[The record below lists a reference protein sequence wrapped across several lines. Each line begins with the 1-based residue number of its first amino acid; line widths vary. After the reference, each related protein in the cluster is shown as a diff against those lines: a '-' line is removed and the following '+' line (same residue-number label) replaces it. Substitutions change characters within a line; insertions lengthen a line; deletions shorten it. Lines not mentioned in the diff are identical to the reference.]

1 MSWSTFLQ
9 NLITQLI
16 PVVLGALLHRWGL
29 NGRNGKAP
37 PPTPGGGA

>member
-9 NLITQLI
+9 NLITQLL

-29 NGRNGKAP
+29 NGKGP
-37 PPTPGGGA
+37 PPTPGGGP